1 MNRKKLQFEIIS
13 KKLTYPKVG
22 RKDTFFMGLF
32 LKIYCMIIL
41 NIKKGDTHAYTRT
54 NRKLISKFFNK
65 GM

>member
-22 RKDTFFMGLF
+22 RKDTFLWDFF
-32 LKIYCMIIL
+32 FIYCMIIL
-41 NIKKGDTHAYTRT
+41 NTIKGDTHAYTRT